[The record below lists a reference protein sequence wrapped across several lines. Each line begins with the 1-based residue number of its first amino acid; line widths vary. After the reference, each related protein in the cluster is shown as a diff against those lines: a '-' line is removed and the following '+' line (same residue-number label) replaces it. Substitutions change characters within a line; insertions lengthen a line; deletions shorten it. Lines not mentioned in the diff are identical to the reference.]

1 MTDTEGQP
9 ASGAE
14 ARPQETPAVEAPRND
29 AEAAAQEAAA
39 KEVQGAPKPDGGDKP
54 EGDRK
59 KNRTSQYIH
68 KLQTQ
73 IAEYREREKA
83 REAQQPQP
91 KDAPTLEQFNYDPA
105 AYQKAVT
112 DWAASNVASQARQQ
126 IQQELRQQHE
136 QEIIGAYNQRLNGF
150 METHPDFQQAVAP
163 LQTILPEPVQFAIL
177 SHPNGPEIA
186 YHVAND
192 DDLAFQLASI
202 QPHLAAAAV
211 ERIASR
217 MTAAPQVPQQPTTP
231 IRPVSQAPA
240 PVPTVSGKTP
250 SQTPPEKL
258 TDDEWF
264 ARKRKR

>member
-14 ARPQETPAVEAPRND
+14 ARPQETQVTEPQAPRND

-39 KEVQGAPKPDGGDKP
+39 KEAKSKEGANPKDEPKPRRNRTGEYINRLQTRIKTL
-54 EGDRK
+54 EGDLQALK
-59 KNRTSQYIH
+59 TKQPERTPEPTLDQYNFDAAAH
-68 KLQTQ
+68 AKAT
-73 IAEYREREKA
+73 AEWAAKTAVEDYRFKQQQET
-83 REAQQPQP
+83 AQQRIQ
-91 KDAPTLEQFNYDPA
+91 E
-105 AYQKAVT
+105 VT
-112 DWAASNVASQARQQ
+112 DAYTGKVAEFSAQ
-126 IQQELRQQHE
+126 
-136 QEIIGAYNQRLNGF
+136 
-150 METHPDFQQAVAP
+150 HPDFAQKVSAIPYQLSDAA
-163 LQTILPEPVQFAIL
+163 QFAIMTHE
-177 SHPNGPEIA
+177 SGPEIA
-186 YHVAND
+186 YLLAND

-211 ERIASR
+211 DRIASR

>member
-39 KEVQGAPKPDGGDKP
+39 KESKAQEEAKPKQGEDKP
-54 EGDRK
+54 KRNRTGEYINRLQTRIKTLEGDLQALKTKQPERAPEP
-59 KNRTSQYIH
+59 TLDQYNFDAAAH
-68 KLQTQ
+68 AKAT
-73 IAEYREREKA
+73 AEWAAKTAVEDYRFKQQQET
-83 REAQQPQP
+83 AQQRIQ
-91 KDAPTLEQFNYDPA
+91 E
-105 AYQKAVT
+105 VT
-112 DWAASNVASQARQQ
+112 DAYTGKVAEFSAQ
-126 IQQELRQQHE
+126 
-136 QEIIGAYNQRLNGF
+136 
-150 METHPDFQQAVAP
+150 HPDFAQKVSAIPYQLSDAA
-163 LQTILPEPVQFAIL
+163 QFAIMTHE
-177 SHPNGPEIA
+177 SGPEIA
-186 YHVAND
+186 YLLAND

-217 MTAAPQVPQQPTTP
+217 MTAAPQVPQPTTP